1 MAEYC
6 PHCRA
11 YKETTCTTAF
21 KRKKDRIIIINSYHC
36 SHCHGFIK
44 NEEEGRGIKN
54 FQFIIVFFNFAF

>member
-21 KRKKDRIIIINSYHC
+21 KRKKDRINIINSYHC

-44 NEEEGRGIKN
+44 SEEEQKDKID
-54 FQFIIVFFNFAF
+54 QE